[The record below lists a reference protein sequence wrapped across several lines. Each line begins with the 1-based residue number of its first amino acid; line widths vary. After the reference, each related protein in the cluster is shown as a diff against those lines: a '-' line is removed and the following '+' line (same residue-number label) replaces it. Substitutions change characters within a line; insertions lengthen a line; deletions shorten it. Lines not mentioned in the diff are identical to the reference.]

1 MEVIVGKLS
10 GFCPG
15 VKRAVDKTLETSK
28 NYNNVYCLGELV
40 HNEQVIE
47 NLKKNGVKFVYDI
60 KEIPNNQ
67 VVIFRA
73 HGVKE
78 TTYKIAEEKGLKI
91 IDLTCGRVRIIHEKV
106 KSKKDDS
113 FIIIIGEQLHPEII
127 ATKDFAGKNSIIVS
141 NEDEIIDAYKKFEES
156 KLNKV
161 YVVVQTTFNLKKF
174 KELSKEIEDNFCEAN
189 VIIDNTICNATEE
202 RQIETEKITKGVDK
216 VIVIGGK
223 NSANTRKLVE
233 ISKKNCKN
241 VYHIQVREDLKE
253 ISFLD
258 SDKVCI
264 VAGASTPNTIIEDV
278 KKYLMER

>member
-113 FIIIIGEQLHPEII
+113 LGNYYIQ
-127 ATKDFAGKNSIIVS
+127 
-141 NEDEIIDAYKKFEES
+141 
-156 KLNKV
+156 KV
-161 YVVVQTTFNLKKF
+161 
-174 KELSKEIEDNFCEAN
+174 
-189 VIIDNTICNATEE
+189 
-202 RQIETEKITKGVDK
+202 
-216 VIVIGGK
+216 
-223 NSANTRKLVE
+223 
-233 ISKKNCKN
+233 
-241 VYHIQVREDLKE
+241 
-253 ISFLD
+253 
-258 SDKVCI
+258 
-264 VAGASTPNTIIEDV
+264 
-278 KKYLMER
+278 